1 MSVNAVTP
9 NLDGFFIGKPG
20 SLMRLPGWV
29 GSIDIEHDDGVTFG
43 QAASGRRY
51 AYVSGVRASRKWSVD
66 IPYLTPEQVG
76 DLQTLMD
83 EPLPEYMWLS
93 VEAATSNALTPE
105 ASLGGTQN
113 QRIGAMPRSDG
124 RTAPTVISNPPAA
137 MWDSPVVVGAAP
149 VIPGSVVT
157 ASAWMSGRLGPY
169 MLIQWINAD
178 GQPFGSES
186 SERLPTGLD
195 VLRRA
200 TLTRTV
206 PVGAVA
212 VNVAPMSAEYYAQ
225 SALSWTPQPV
235 EWARGGL
242 CLRGLVTG
250 LKESIRR
257 SSPRPDPM
265 GRLRDISFDVTE
277 VG

>member
-20 SLMRLPGWV
+20 SLIRLPGWV
-29 GSIDIEHDDGVTFG
+29 GSIGIAHDDGINFG

-51 AYVSGVRASRKWSVD
+51 AYVSGTRPSRKWSVD

-76 DLQTLMD
+76 DLQTLMA
-83 EPLPEYMWLS
+83 EPLPEYLWLS

-105 ASLGGTQN
+105 ASMGGTQN

-124 RTAPTVISNPPAA
+124 RTAVTVIANPGAA
-137 MWDSPVVVGAAP
+137 TGDSPVVVGAAP
-149 VIPGSVVT
+149 VIPGSTVT

-169 MLIQWINAD
+169 MLIQWLNAD
-178 GQPFGSES
+178 GQPIGSANS
-186 SERLPTGLD
+186 PRLPTSMD

-200 TLTRTV
+200 TLTLTV
-206 PVGAVA
+206 PLGAVA
-212 VNVAPMSAEYYAQ
+212 INVAPMAAEYYAQ
-225 SALSWTPQPV
+225 VALSWTPQPV
-235 EWARGGL
+235 EWAAGGL

-250 LKESIRR
+250 LSESIRR
-257 SSPRPDPM
+257 SSPHADPM
-265 GRLRDISFDVTE
+265 GRLRDISFTVTE

>member
-20 SLMRLPGWV
+20 SMIRLPGWV
-29 GSIDIEHDDGVTFG
+29 GKIDVDHDDGVTFG

-51 AYVSGVRASRKWSVD
+51 AYVSGARASRTWSVD

-76 DLQTLMD
+76 DLQTLMA

-105 ASLGGTQN
+105 ASLGGIQN
-113 QRIGAMPRSDG
+113 QRIGSMPRSDG
-124 RTAPTVISNPPAA
+124 RLAPTVISNPGAA
-137 MWDSPVVVGAAP
+137 TGDSPVVVGAAP
-149 VIPGSVVT
+149 VIPGSTVT
-157 ASAWMSGRLGPY
+157 ASTWASGRLGPY
-169 MLIQWINAD
+169 MLMQWMNAD
-178 GQPFGSES
+178 GQPFGSAS
-186 SERLPTGLD
+186 SERLPTGMD

-206 PVGAVA
+206 PVGAVG
-212 VNVAPMSAEYYAQ
+212 VNVAPMAAEYYTQA
-225 SALSWTPQPV
+225 ALSWTPQPV
-235 EWARGGL
+235 EWAMGGL

-250 LKESIRR
+250 LKESIRK

-265 GRLRDISFDVTE
+265 GRLRDISFTVTE